1 MINRQSFIKNNVLY
15 DNEVAFVYD
24 KETNSYK
31 ISYKLMIRGNFV
43 MRKPKLYEGGTLI
56 YNVGTGAR
64 STFII

>member
-56 YNVGTGAR
+56 YNIGIDAN
-64 STFII
+64 STYH